1 MERSV
6 DRERAERALALLRR
20 RLRDH
25 PDVIGTGLAADGG
38 VVVLSVLTRR
48 YIPQLPTT
56 IAAVPVRQHVREV
69 PRPWR
74 T

>member
-38 VVVLSVLTRR
+38 MLVLSVLTRR
-48 YIPQLPTT
+48 YIAELPTT
-56 IAAVPVRQHVREV
+56 IGAVPVHQDAREA